1 MKPVVGPL
9 VAAILFAVIGG
20 AFWIVGQTDRRI
32 ADVHAQ
38 LATLQ
43 YAAAATSGEGVDQ
56 LLTFERRVPVVGPAA
71 STDVR
76 DARAA
81 AAYWRTDYPS
91 IAPNHDANGVVA
103 ESDPA
108 ILLLAANAAY
118 RASQGTT
125 DRNEM
130 VRRLDNVV
138 KSYGEVLKTQSAG
151 CGGPGQQACEARAM
165 DAAYNY
171 EFAIR
176 TREAIARPRPGTA
189 MRNPLRPAPKG
200 AADETNA
207 DLPAGPTLH
216 GAPGGPP
223 PAVDMNQFKIVIPKR
238 GEERK
243 DAPDA
248 GKGGAKIRKG

>member
-9 VAAILFAVIGG
+9 VAAIVLALIGV
-20 AFWIVGQTDRRI
+20 AFWTVGQTDRRI

-43 YAAAATSGEGVDQ
+43 YTAAATSGEDVDQ

-71 STDVR
+71 STDLR
-76 DARAA
+76 DTRAS
-81 AAYWRTDYPS
+81 AAYWRSDYPA
-91 IAPNHDANGVVA
+91 IAPNKDSNGLVA
-103 ESDPA
+103 ETDPA
-108 ILLLAANAAY
+108 ILFLAANAAF
-118 RASQGTT
+118 RASQTTT
-125 DRNEM
+125 DRNET
-130 VRRLDNVV
+130 VRRLDSVV
-138 KSYGEVLKTQSAG
+138 KSYGDVLKTQAAG
-151 CGGPGQQACEARAM
+151 CGTGSGQTACEARAM

-171 EFAIR
+171 EFVVK
-176 TREAIARPRPGTA
+176 TREMIARPRPGMS
-189 MRNPLRPAPKG
+189 MRNAPHALPKPV
-200 AADETNA
+200 DESTA
-207 DLPAGPTLH
+207 DLPSGATLH
-216 GAPGGPP
+216 GTPGGPP